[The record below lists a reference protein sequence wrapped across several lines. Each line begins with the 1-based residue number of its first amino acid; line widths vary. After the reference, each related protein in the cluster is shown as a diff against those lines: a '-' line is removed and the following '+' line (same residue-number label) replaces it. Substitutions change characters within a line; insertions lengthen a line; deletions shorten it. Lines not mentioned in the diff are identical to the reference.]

1 MSFHP
6 EQTVGFL
13 PLLIVDVSMEHSHRR
28 TAVAIDG
35 TPSEGEASKAGTPRR
50 LRGLLLHEGAGTASP
65 RGGALDEPRPE
76 RHDPTVQPCT

>member
-28 TAVAIDG
+28 TAVTDESE
-35 TPSEGEASKAGTPRR
+35 PSATEVAKPGTPRR
-50 LRGLLLHEGAGTASP
+50 LVGFFLTKALAPLRLAGA
-65 RGGALDEPRPE
+65 R
-76 RHDPTVQPCT
+76 

>member
-28 TAVAIDG
+28 MAFPDA
-35 TPSEGEASKAGTPRR
+35 GEASASDVAKPGSPRR
-50 LRGLLLHEGAGTASP
+50 LVGFFLTKALAPLRLAGA
-65 RGGALDEPRPE
+65 R
-76 RHDPTVQPCT
+76 

>member
-28 TAVAIDG
+28 TAVTVDG
-35 TPSEGEASKAGTPRR
+35 TPSEGETSKPVTPPALVGYFFTKALAPRR
-50 LRGLLLHEGAGTASP
+50 LAGA
-65 RGGALDEPRPE
+65 R
-76 RHDPTVQPCT
+76 

>member
-28 TAVAIDG
+28 TAVAVDG
-35 TPSEGEASKAGTPRR
+35 ASSESEAPKPGTPRR
-50 LRGLLLHEGAGTASP
+50 LVGYFFAKAMTPLRLAGA
-65 RGGALDEPRPE
+65 R
-76 RHDPTVQPCT
+76 

>member
-28 TAVAIDG
+28 TVVTAEG
-35 TPSEGEASKAGTPRR
+35 TSPEETAKPGTPRR
-50 LRGLLLHEGAGTASP
+50 RVGYVFTKALAPLRLAGS
-65 RGGALDEPRPE
+65 R
-76 RHDPTVQPCT
+76 

>member
-28 TAVAIDG
+28 TAAAIDG
-35 TPSEGEASKAGTPRR
+35 TPSEGEASKAGTLRR
-50 LRGLLLHEGAGTASP
+50 LVGYFLTKAQAPLRLAGA
-65 RGGALDEPRPE
+65 R
-76 RHDPTVQPCT
+76 

>member
-35 TPSEGEASKAGTPRR
+35 TPSEGETSKAGTPRR
-50 LRGLLLHEGAGTASP
+50 LVGYFFTRALAPLRPAGA
-65 RGGALDEPRPE
+65 R
-76 RHDPTVQPCT
+76 